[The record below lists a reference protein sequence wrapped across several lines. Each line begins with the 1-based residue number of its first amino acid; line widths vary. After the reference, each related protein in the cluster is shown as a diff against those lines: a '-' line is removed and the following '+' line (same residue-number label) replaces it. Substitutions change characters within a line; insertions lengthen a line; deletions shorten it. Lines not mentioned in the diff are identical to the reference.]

1 MGSVAAQEPWRS
13 PTTAVADVHQV
24 HCLDSLPSSAPV
36 ATCAQLAAS
45 AALHPGTEQRIVEA
59 PTRASGGAGKGAL
72 IGLGLGLGVGGMAAF
87 VFGGECEEGHAG
99 CTAGLIVGGAALG
112 AGVGAILGAV
122 SD

>member
-72 IGLGLGLGVGGMAAF
+72 IGLGLGLGVGGWP
-87 VFGGECEEGHAG
+87 H
-99 CTAGLIVGGAALG
+99 LSS
-112 AGVGAILGAV
+112 AV
-122 SD
+122 SVKKVTRVARRGSSWVVLPWALVSAPSLGL